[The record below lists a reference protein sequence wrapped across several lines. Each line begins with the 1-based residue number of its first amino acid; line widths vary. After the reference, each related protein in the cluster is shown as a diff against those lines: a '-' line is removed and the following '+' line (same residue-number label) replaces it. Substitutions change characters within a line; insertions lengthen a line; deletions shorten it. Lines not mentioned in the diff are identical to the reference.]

1 MADMKKGAR
10 GRVKW
15 DEDNLGEIEATKPVR
30 QKITEPKTP
39 YHPMIDDDGSLSPI
53 GSGNFEDGLED
64 AMHAEAIRSALND
77 VASSSKTNSHQSGW
91 STSEDEA
98 DAMEQDGEACDLNTN
113 DNDNLKEREGK
124 RIYQPGEDNSNSHS
138 FPNANLSGSDFER
151 RRSFREHRKAHYDEF
166 RKVKELLRQ
175 GSFLEDESDEETKAN
190 GKKDRQCDTTS
201 SITDGVEDIDVEK
214 PSKPANGS

>member
-1 MADMKKGAR
+1 MLAIYRGAR

-39 YHPMIDDDGSLSPI
+39 YHPMIDDDGMH
-53 GSGNFEDGLED
+53 GLLLHLHDHYLLLVVE
-64 AMHAEAIRSALND
+64 MQKAIRSALND

-98 DAMEQDGEACDLNTN
+98 DAMEQDGE
-113 DNDNLKEREGK
+113 
-124 RIYQPGEDNSNSHS
+124 
-138 FPNANLSGSDFER
+138 GSDFER

-190 GKKDRQCDTTS
+190 GKKDRQCVSSS
-201 SITDGVEDIDVEK
+201 SITDGVEDINIEK

>member
-39 YHPMIDDDGSLSPI
+39 YHPMIDDEGSLSPI
-53 GSGNFEDGLED
+53 RSGSFEDGLED

-98 DAMEQDGEACDLNTN
+98 DAMEQDGE
-113 DNDNLKEREGK
+113 
-124 RIYQPGEDNSNSHS
+124 
-138 FPNANLSGSDFER
+138 GSDFER
-151 RRSFREHRKAHYDEF
+151 HRSFREHRKAHYDEF

-190 GKKDRQCDTTS
+190 GKKDRQCVSSS
-201 SITDGVEDIDVEK
+201 SITDGAEDIDVEK